1 MDKMNVP
8 GFGGKVNNF
17 SSLSGIDDI
26 NKMKTTFKNTN
37 KYSFSYNEARKRADE
52 LLLKESK

>member
-1 MDKMNVP
+1 MEKMSVP

-17 SSLSGIDDI
+17 SSLSGTDDI

-37 KYSFSYNEARKRADE
+37 KYSFTYIEARKRADE
-52 LLLKESK
+52 LLLKETK